1 LGKKIMKTLTIASAL
16 AAQLLAVARP
26 AMAAELAETRNEQM
40 GAFGGVRVRVPLD
53 GHAGEQGVRAGLTL
67 APTLHSRDVRGH
79 SRMRIGEGLELGL
92 NGDDRVRLSLAGT
105 PVSRLVQGPAG
116 PDGRRAGISPI
127 GWVAI
132 GVGVA
137 AVAAATW
144 FVIAINDDDRC
155 CE

>member
-1 LGKKIMKTLTIASAL
+1 
-16 AAQLLAVARP
+16 V
-26 AMAAELAETRNEQM
+26 
-40 GAFGGVRVRVPLD
+40 
-53 GHAGEQGVRAGLTL
+53 
-67 APTLHSRDVRGH
+67 APTLRSRSASGETRT
-79 SRMRIGEGLELGL
+79 RIGEGVELGF

-105 PVSRLVQGPAG
+105 PVSRLAQGEAG

>member
-1 LGKKIMKTLTIASAL
+1 MKRLMIIAL
-16 AAQLLAVARP
+16 LCGQLAVAAQP
-26 AMAAELAETRNEQM
+26 AVAAELADGRTQQM
-40 GAFGGVRVRVPLD
+40 GAFGGVRLRVPLD
-53 GHAGEQGVRAGLTL
+53 GRIGARQVRAGLTV
-67 APTLHSRDVRGH
+67 APTLHSRDVRGA
-79 SRMRIGEGLELGL
+79 SQMRMGEGLELGYS
-92 NGDDRVRLSLAGT
+92 GDDRVRLSLAGT
-105 PVSRLVQGPAG
+105 PVSQIAQGPAG

>member
-1 LGKKIMKTLTIASAL
+1 MKRLMIATLLAGQML
-16 AAQLLAVARP
+16 AAAPPGL
-26 AMAAELAETRNEQM
+26 AAELSDGRSQEM
-40 GAFGGVRVRVPLD
+40 GAFGGVRLRVPLD
-53 GHAGEQGVRAGLTL
+53 GRAEQRQVRAGLAV
-67 APTLHSRDVRGH
+67 APTLRSRSASGETRT
-79 SRMRIGEGLELGL
+79 RIGEGVELGF

-105 PVSRLVQGPAG
+105 PVSRLAQGEAG